1 MLSRFFYHLKRELGF
16 SRKESRGFLLVIPFL
31 SLLAFFPQ
39 IVQKVKSNS
48 NSEIENQI
56 LFLVDSLE
64 QKGFVLAKSPYPI
77 QVPDDT
83 SSLVNSGL
91 KRIPFSEADSITLQ
105 IVPGIGPSLAGRI
118 IKYEQALGGFFAPH
132 QLADIYGL
140 KPEVAERI
148 WEYFEFDGEIKSK
161 IPINSIDV
169 VDLAKHPYISYGQ
182 AKVLVAF
189 RNQHGNFSKPEDL
202 MQIKIFEKEWVEK
215 LSPYLAF

>member
-31 SLLAFFPQ
+31 ILLAFFPQ

-64 QKGFVLAKSPYPI
+64 KEGFVLAKSPYPI

-148 WEYFEFDGEIKSK
+148 WEYFEFDGKIRSK

-169 VDLAKHPYISYGQ
+169 ADLAKHPYISYGQ